1 MGDTH
6 AWYAVEPAREYGTV
20 PSPAD
25 AGPDERMITFASAI
39 TTPHDANN
47 TVYLRYFPASPKP
60 RPDGTPAPRR
70 AVVVMAQWNADEGGH
85 VGLCKL
91 LVKLGISA
99 VRITLPY
106 HDRRMPPE
114 LQRADFIV
122 SSNVGQTLQVCRQA
136 VLDTLRAVAWLDQQ
150 GYQRIGL
157 LGTSL
162 GSCLSML
169 TGAHEPLVKAMA
181 LNHVS
186 PWFADVVWEGLSTAH
201 VRASFE
207 GHVDLPLLRELWR
220 PISPQCHMERIGNRC
235 WCTRCSTCRSRCI
248 FPGMWSASTA
258 AIGSRPRSGSSP
270 AVTTPPARPPSN
282 TWTATTSPASSAGR
296 SDGLE
301 VPENALEGVVED
313 AGQGLH
319 ERGDLTGL
327 DGIGDGDGVG
337 DEQPDSC
344 SRQDGR
350 DDRDRA
356 EQAETQAGKA
366 HGQQQR
372 DGHSLHPRPIVWL
385 LIRTRQTPGC
395 TLLDVNCRARVGPK
409 C

>member
-1 MGDTH
+1 VLSQLFYKWERKLASVDNNRVVRPFEWGADWLPHDELEGHDDPSLRVQSYVDRVMEDTE
-6 AWYAVEPAREYGTV
+6 AWFAVEPAREYGTV
-20 PSPAD
+20 PPPAD
-25 AGPDERMITFASAI
+25 AGPDERMITFTSAI

-106 HDRRMPPE
+106 HDRRMPRE

-136 VLDTLRAVAWLDQQ
+136 VLDTRRAVAWLDQQ
-150 GYQRIGL
+150 GYERIGL

-169 TGAHEPLVKAMA
+169 AGAHEPLVKAMA

-201 VRASFE
+201 VRAGFE
-207 GHVDLPLLRELWR
+207 GHVDLTMLRELWR
-220 PISPQCHMERIGNRC
+220 PISPQSYMHRIGNRP
-235 WCTRCSTCRSRCI
+235 SLLVYALFDLSFPLHLSRDVVREYRRHGIPTEVRVLPC
-248 FPGMWSASTA
+248 GHY
-258 AIGSRPRSGSSP
+258 
-270 AVTTPPARPPSN
+270 TTGKAPFKY
-282 TWTATTSPASSAGR
+282 
-296 SDGLE
+296 
-301 VPENALEGVVED
+301 
-313 AGQGLH
+313 
-319 ERGDLTGL
+319 L
-327 DGIGDGDGVG
+327 DGYYLA
-337 DEQPDSC
+337 SFL
-344 SRQDGR
+344 R
-350 DDRDRA
+350 RA
-356 EQAETQAGKA
+356 
-366 HGQQQR
+366 
-372 DGHSLHPRPIVWL
+372 L
-385 LIRTRQTPGC
+385 
-395 TLLDVNCRARVGPK
+395 
-409 C
+409 

>member
-1 MGDTH
+1 VLSQLFYKWERKLASVDNNRVVRPFEWGADWLPHDELEGHEDPSLRVQSYVDRVMEDTD
-6 AWYAVEPAREYGTV
+6 AWYAVEPARDYGTV
-20 PSPAD
+20 PPPAD
-25 AGPDERMITFASAI
+25 AGPDERMITFTSAI

-60 RPDGTPAPRR
+60 RPDGRPAPRR

-136 VLDTLRAVAWLDQQ
+136 VLDTRRAVAWLDQQ
-150 GYQRIGL
+150 GYERIGL

-169 TGAHEPLVKAMA
+169 AGAHEPLVKAMA

-207 GHVDLPLLRELWR
+207 GHLDLPLLRELWR
-220 PISPQCHMERIGNRC
+220 PISPQCHMERIGNRP
-235 WCTRCSTCRSRCI
+235 SLLVYALFDLSFPLHLSRDVVREYRRHGIPTEVRVLPC
-248 FPGMWSASTA
+248 GHY
-258 AIGSRPRSGSSP
+258 
-270 AVTTPPARPPSN
+270 TTGKAPFKY
-282 TWTATTSPASSAGR
+282 
-296 SDGLE
+296 
-301 VPENALEGVVED
+301 
-313 AGQGLH
+313 
-319 ERGDLTGL
+319 L
-327 DGIGDGDGVG
+327 DGYYLA
-337 DEQPDSC
+337 SFL
-344 SRQDGR
+344 R
-350 DDRDRA
+350 RA
-356 EQAETQAGKA
+356 
-366 HGQQQR
+366 
-372 DGHSLHPRPIVWL
+372 L
-385 LIRTRQTPGC
+385 
-395 TLLDVNCRARVGPK
+395 
-409 C
+409 